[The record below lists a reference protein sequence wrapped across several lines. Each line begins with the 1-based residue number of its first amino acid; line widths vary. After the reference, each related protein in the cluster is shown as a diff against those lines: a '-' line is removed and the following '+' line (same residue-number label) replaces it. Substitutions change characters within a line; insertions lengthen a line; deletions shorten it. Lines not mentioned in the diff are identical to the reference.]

1 MAAGGEDL
9 TVIFTL
15 SFIHPIKPDW
25 CSVAVEYLNIFTL
38 LIIALLQY
46 SVFPEHHSITSSI
59 SRFAGVAR
67 STSQSGA

>member
-15 SFIHPIKPDW
+15 SFIHPIKP
-25 CSVAVEYLNIFTL
+25 AVEHRNIFTL

-46 SVFPEHHSITSSI
+46 SVFPEHHSITSSV
-59 SRFAGVAR
+59 SRLHSVEHQPIWRMIIKA
-67 STSQSGA
+67 